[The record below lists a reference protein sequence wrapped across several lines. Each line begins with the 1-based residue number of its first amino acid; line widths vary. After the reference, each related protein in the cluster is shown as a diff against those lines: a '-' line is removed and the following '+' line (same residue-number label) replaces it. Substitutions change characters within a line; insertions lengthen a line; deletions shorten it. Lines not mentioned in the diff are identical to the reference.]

1 MTLTDYVVQK
11 ASQAKA
17 AARQLATLSTAV
29 KNKALLAM
37 ADALEAREAELLE
50 ANKKDLAAAR
60 GLSKAA
66 IDRLTLNTKRIK
78 EMAVGLREVAAL
90 PDPVGEVTKMWRPP
104 HRPQGGRMRGP
115 LGGIGILYQTRPH
128 ATPDAPPLCL

>member
-17 AARQLATLSTAV
+17 AARQLAILSTAV

-50 ANKKDLAAAR
+50 ANKKDLAAAH
-60 GLSKAA
+60 GLLKAA
-66 IDRLTLNTKRIK
+66 IDRLTLDTKRIM
-78 EMAVGLREVAAL
+78 ESAVGLREGPPAPSPHSAKNKKHAR
-90 PDPVGEVTKMWRPP
+90 PNPV
-104 HRPQGGRMRGP
+104 
-115 LGGIGILYQTRPH
+115 
-128 ATPDAPPLCL
+128 